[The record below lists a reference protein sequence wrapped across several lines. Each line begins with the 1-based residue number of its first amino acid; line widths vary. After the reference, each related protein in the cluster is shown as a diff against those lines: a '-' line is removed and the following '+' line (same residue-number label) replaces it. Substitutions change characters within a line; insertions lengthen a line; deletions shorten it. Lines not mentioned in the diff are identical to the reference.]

1 MTTIPPIKVTSSL
14 FLWKVDRIFLA
25 DSFLSNTQRNPR
37 GKSSEDLRKKRK
49 ITKISLRSW
58 PRLRRKPGVILT
70 RLSTR
75 HSPLRLVTIMR
86 FITRKAIRMTRRIR
100 RSSLL
105 SLNLS
110 CLSSLISQRVC
121 III

>member
-25 DSFLSNTQRNPR
+25 DSFLSNLQRSPR
-37 GKSSEDLRKKRK
+37 GKSSEDWKKKRK

-58 PRLRRKPGVILT
+58 PRPRRKPGVILM

-100 RSSLL
+100 RNSLL